1 MDRDGTHAST
11 ERLQALLDGGLGQA
25 EARAVQEHVSD
36 CARCRSELE
45 AWSTLYAELGALD
58 ELAPSPG
65 FTGRVLE
72 ALPHAAPRR
81 LPLAA
86 RVRTRIRTWLG
97 LERDA
102 EPVVGGRHH
111 LDVGG
116 IQALLDGALAPERA
130 VAMEV
135 HLGRCRLCR
144 EEVEGWRGLMLHLDR
159 LPRLEPSPVFAERVM
174 AHVRVQSVVAAA
186 RPSLRERLANWVV
199 LNPGT
204 RKRLAAIAG
213 AGVTPAVTVVLV
225 VWSVFSHPL
234 VTPGNLAS
242 FLWLKAQGL
251 LAGLAS
257 AVGGQL
263 AESTAALQLYSVL
276 EPLTRSAEVTAVAL
290 TLLGSLTVVA
300 VWILYRNL
308 FAADSAEYPY
318 ARLPF

>member
-1 MDRDGTHAST
+1 MDRDRTHAST

-45 AWSTLYAELGALD
+45 AWSTLYAELGTLD

-72 ALPHAAPRR
+72 ALPRATPER

-97 LERDA
+97 LERDTEA
-102 EPVVGGRHH
+102 VAGGHH

-116 IQALLDGALAPERA
+116 IQALLDGALVPERA
-130 VAMEV
+130 MAMEA

-144 EEVEGWRGLMLHLDR
+144 EEVEGWRGLMLRLDR

-225 VWSVFSHPL
+225 AWTVFSHPL

-251 LAGLAS
+251 LSGVAA
-257 AVGGQL
+257 AVGGRL
-263 AESTAALQLYSVL
+263 AESAAALQLYSVL

-308 FAADSAEYPY
+308 FAANSAEYPY